1 MNTGGATLQL
11 PADLEQRFS
20 HAVVAW
26 VGGDGYPVSI
36 AVAFKQNAGTVV
48 LADAAEL
55 VRPPTGREVN
65 VVFSHIRPRPG
76 EGYDER
82 RYISAWGAFTR
93 TPKGLE
99 FAPTDDYRWDESE
112 TPFFQYSEITVPQA
126 HAYLD
131 ELSARRGARV
141 RPKLDA
147 GWLFLR
153 ATRLPFLTATAVPV
167 FLGVA
172 AAARRGAFR
181 PGLALL
187 TLLGAAC
194 IHLGLNVAND
204 VFDASSGAD
213 EANTR
218 PTPFSGGSRVI
229 QYGLVSRTGMA
240 WLAAAFYS
248 AGIVIGLALALTRG
262 FWPLFFLGVA
272 GVAVSLAYTAPPL
285 RLVHRGIGEVAV
297 ALGFGPIVTLG
308 AFYVQAQRYTWE
320 ALYASLPVAI
330 LIALVLYVNEIP
342 DRPAD
347 AQAGKRTLPVRW
359 SRRAVLRAYTL
370 AVVAIYG
377 IVVAGAASGLM
388 PVPALAA
395 LATIPMA
402 IAVRRGIDAAYDD
415 PYALMP
421 TMARNIQLHLATGL
435 LLVAG
440 FTASAVANHLMDEVP
455 RILR

>member
-1 MNTGGATLQL
+1 MKTAMEL

-26 VGGDGYPVSI
+26 VGDDGYPVSI
-36 AVAFKQNAGTVV
+36 AVGFHADPRRKTVL
-48 LADAAEL
+48 LADSAEL

-65 VVFSHIRPRPG
+65 VIFSHIRPRPG

-82 RYISAWGAFTR
+82 RYISAWGTFRRNA
-93 TPKGLE
+93 KGLE
-99 FAPTDDYRWDESE
+99 FAPTDAYHWDESE

-131 ELSARRGARV
+131 ELSARRGAPV
-141 RPKLDA
+141 KPKLSR

-172 AAARRGAFR
+172 AAARRGEFR
-181 PGLALL
+181 PGYALL

-229 QYGLVSRTGMA
+229 QYGLVSRRGMA
-240 WLAAAFYS
+240 TIAAGFYAAGIAIGLWLAAA
-248 AGIVIGLALALTRG
+248 RG
-262 FWPLFFLGVA
+262 FWPLFWLGVA
-272 GVAVSLAYTAPPL
+272 GVFISLAYTAPPL
-285 RLVHRGIGEVAV
+285 RLVHHGIGEVMV

-308 AFYVQAQRYTWE
+308 AYYVQAQRYTWE
-320 ALYASLPVAI
+320 AVYASLPVAI

-342 DRPAD
+342 DRPSD

-359 SRRAVLRAYTL
+359 SRAGVLRAYSL
-370 AVVAIYG
+370 SVFAVYG
-377 IVVAGAASGLM
+377 LIVGGAASGLM
-388 PVPALAA
+388 PVPALIA
-395 LATIPMA
+395 LVTIPMA
-402 IAVRRGIDAAYDD
+402 IAVRRGMEAAYDD

-421 TMARNIQLHLATGL
+421 TMAKNIQLHLATGM
-435 LLVAG
+435 LLVIG
-440 FTASAVANHLMDEVP
+440 FTASAMAHHLMDEVP
-455 RILR
+455 RLLR